1 MRNQQSILQNVYLT
15 LQKFCNKAARPC
27 RIPQTTLRD
36 GMELCKDIQPSQ
48 GLQTVQGSTQP
59 FLPCFFFF
67 FNNSFSHS
75 STFPHAAFS
84 YSVNLHTVPAGNRH
98 GGVGIDWHSHVGMEI
113 KTLLLG
119 VDSVRSQQS
128 FWGIRE
134 LTQHCMSCNHS
145 ASEQFLVH

>member
-1 MRNQQSILQNVYLT
+1 M
-15 LQKFCNKAARPC
+15 F
-27 RIPQTTLRD
+27 
-36 GMELCKDIQPSQ
+36 IQPYRNSVTRLQ
-48 GLQTVQGSTQP
+48 GPAGFHKPHSEMVWSCVKISSLLKDCKQYRAALNHFYP
-59 FLPCFFFF
+59 AFFFF

-113 KTLLLG
+113 KTLLLR

-134 LTQHCMSCNHS
+134 LTQYCMSCNRS
-145 ASEQFLVH
+145 ACEQFLVH